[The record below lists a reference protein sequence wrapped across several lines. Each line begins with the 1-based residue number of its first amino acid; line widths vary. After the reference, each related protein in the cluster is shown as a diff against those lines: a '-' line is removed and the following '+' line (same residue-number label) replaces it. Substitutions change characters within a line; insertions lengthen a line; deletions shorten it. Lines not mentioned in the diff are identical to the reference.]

1 MNAKTAQTIAAGG
14 CGWQRQAAW
23 WMLPCLPF
31 KASACGDTRFCHR
44 SPSLAVIMLTFM
56 LVGGFYVSA
65 GLGAVV
71 VGNMATVAKVASVG
85 NLHAV

>member
-1 MNAKTAQTIAAGG
+1 
-14 CGWQRQAAW
+14 
-23 WMLPCLPF
+23 
-31 KASACGDTRFCHR
+31 
-44 SPSLAVIMLTFM
+44 MLTFM